1 MGQRGEIFSTR
12 IFTDEG
18 RKTFFFNVKENRYHD
33 TYMDIVESRKVEGR
47 FKRSSVVVFRDDLSK
62 FLDVLTGAVDSIRR
76 GNDAFDEQFT
86 VGGGRREYR
95 FRPTRSGRPAL
106 QLTETRSD
114 GTGMRRGSIIISAVS
129 LDLFL
134 EGLDKAARFLRSQE
148 R

>member
-47 FKRSSVVVFRDDLSK
+47 FKRSSVVVFREDLSK

-76 GNDAFDEQFT
+76 GDDAFDEQLT

-95 FRPTRSGRPAL
+95 FRPTRSGRVAL

-114 GTGMRRGSIIISAVS
+114 ATGTRRGSIIVAAVS

-134 EGLDKAARFLRSQE
+134 EGLDKAARFLRSPE